1 MLKYLKPDLQ
11 MFKTDTL
18 MRRIDV
24 LYEVERKRV
33 FDQIRNA
40 KSEASVT
47 TDIWTSPDS
56 HAFLAVKVHFY

>member
-1 MLKYLKPDLQ
+1 
-11 MFKTDTL
+11 L

-33 FDQIRNA
+33 VDQIRNA